1 MILNDLK
8 AKVEGRFYKEIIV
21 DDDEEDLVY
30 IFPDTEKFISIL
42 RRKMNREIVSQK
54 WLLSLI
60 YKNFKKLASLL

>member
-1 MILNDLK
+1 MLYGFFTLLFIFFIMILNDLK

-42 RRKMNREIVSQK
+42 RRKMNKEIISPK
-54 WLLSLI
+54 SM
-60 YKNFKKLASLL
+60 

>member
-8 AKVEGRFYKEIIV
+8 VEVEGRFYKEIIV

-42 RRKMNREIVSQK
+42 RRKMNKEIISPK
-54 WLLSLI
+54 SM
-60 YKNFKKLASLL
+60 

>member
-1 MILNDLK
+1 MLYGFFTLLFIFFVMILNDLK

-42 RRKMNREIVSQK
+42 RRKMNKEIISPK
-54 WLLSLI
+54 SM
-60 YKNFKKLASLL
+60 